1 MGTQRRGQRG
11 VGPLAKP
18 DYGGVSCCHL
28 LERVKDSLGTRQ
40 RPVLARGESVSIS
53 RALRGGIAVAAL
65 LAVGLMPLVVAALLA
80 VGPAVLKLPSPQAP
94 GGAPAVVSPTV
105 GVCCHPPFTPFRLMV
120 GFRRLWPSSIA

>member
-80 VGPAVLKLPSPQAP
+80 VGPAVPKFSPHQGVRRPSS
-94 GGAPAVVSPTV
+94 VLVSPT
-105 GVCCHPPFTPFRLMV
+105 GGPRRAFAATPINSVLRQ
-120 GFRRLWPSSIA
+120 